1 MARGLA
7 GKVAIVT
14 GASSG
19 FGRAI
24 ALAMARHGARIVVG
38 DIREEAPAGN
48 FDESPGQSTVELVA
62 AGGGDALFVPCD
74 VSRQDDVVRLVGRAV
89 ERFGGLDILVNNAGV
104 WRGNARMHELPEEAL
119 EACWS
124 VLVKGS
130 WFCAQEAIK
139 AFLAQGRG
147 GNIINIVSTAGLRGH
162 SRQAAYN
169 VAKGAQANLTR
180 CLALE
185 YAADGIRVNGICPSV
200 VKTAMSRKGYE
211 SPEFNEAVLSRVVPL
226 GRWGE
231 VKDVADLAVFLASD
245 ESSFV
250 HGALI
255 PLDGGETLGAARSA

>member
-1 MARGLA
+1 PSSTTGCPARTARRRSSSMLARCSPEYSPDAMSHEGRRRAGRISPRRGTRRKRLHREASMAASLS

-147 GNIINIVSTAGLRGH
+147 GNIINIVS
-162 SRQAAYN
+162 
-169 VAKGAQANLTR
+169 
-180 CLALE
+180 
-185 YAADGIRVNGICPSV
+185 
-200 VKTAMSRKGYE
+200 
-211 SPEFNEAVLSRVVPL
+211 
-226 GRWGE
+226 
-231 VKDVADLAVFLASD
+231 
-245 ESSFV
+245 
-250 HGALI
+250 
-255 PLDGGETLGAARSA
+255 